1 MCRHLKASRKKSA
14 IIFKIV
20 AKKSND
26 TRYYSIAMGFMY
38 PKKAGRI
45 PKVKV
50 QHRIGTYFDENILRK
65 RSRAYAD
72 RMESRTAG
80 FVNKK
85 DADHTVSGMT
95 HYDSVHGYDVLV
107 VKARLTNELMS
118 GRYGDHP
125 VIAGRHIE
133 FLE

>member
-50 QHRIGTYFDENILRK
+50 QHRIGTHFGDRILY
-65 RSRAYAD
+65 SRAHED
-72 RMESRTAG
+72 NMKGRTAG
-80 FVNKK
+80 FVNRN
-85 DADHTVSGMT
+85 DAECMVSEIKCCE
-95 HYDSVHGYDVLV
+95 SIHGHDVLV
-107 VKARLTNELMS
+107 VKAQLTNGLMS
-118 GRYGDHP
+118 GQYGDDL

-133 FLE
+133 WLE